1 MRTRRAMAGI
11 AGAGVLALVVTAC
24 GADGTD
30 SGGSG
35 DGEGADSAKGTSK
48 PVALTVESTV
58 REGTWTSSSAAQQ
71 VKIAPK
77 RLTRGTA
84 ADLEDVNMDKDLQ
97 GMVPYYLTVGY
108 TNTGSDAVTGRGP
121 EANFT
126 VTLADGT
133 PGTPVTLW
141 NSNSLATASS
151 TNLPDDCHKAGPASV
166 PPGGTA
172 TVCQLVMMPKGPE
185 PATVA
190 YSDETGGTLL
200 WKVGDGKGD
209 DDGLLA
215 AGTTADSSWEDVTTK
230 GAAVPI
236 RVTPKSVRAGSL
248 ADLRDYDLTDTS
260 KNTVPWYVSV
270 EYRNVGKEKL
280 LPVMDDGVALRSAGG
295 RDVRPLL
302 DLSISASKEGEGIDQ
317 CRGSVSN
324 TRLQPNDTLTL
335 CTIYLLPKG
344 DRPAMVS
351 FEGEGTGVKPLRWR
365 AS

>member
-1 MRTRRAMAGI
+1 MAGI
-11 AGAGVLALVVTAC
+11 AGAGVLAMVVAAC
-24 GADGTD
+24 GTGSSD

-35 DGEGADSAKGTSK
+35 DGEGADSGKGTSK
-48 PVALTVESTV
+48 PVALAVESTV
-58 REGTWTSSSAAQQ
+58 REGTWTGSSAARQ

-84 ADLEDVNMDKDLQ
+84 ADLEDVNMDEDLK

-108 TNTGSDAVTGRGP
+108 TNAGSDAVTGPGP

-133 PGTPVTLW
+133 PGTPVNLW
-141 NSNSLATASS
+141 NANSLATASS
-151 TNLPDDCHKAGPASV
+151 TSLPDDCDKAGPASV

-172 TVCQLVMMPKGPE
+172 TVCQLVMMPKGHA

-248 ADLRDYDLTDTS
+248 ADLRDYDLSDTS

-280 LPVMDDGVALRSAGG
+280 LPVMDDGVGLRSAGG
-295 RDVRPLL
+295 REVQPLL
-302 DLSISASKEGEGIDQ
+302 DLTISTAGDGGGIDK
-317 CRGSVSN
+317 CRGSVPN
-324 TRLQPNDTLTL
+324 TRLQPNATLTL

-344 DRPAMVS
+344 DHPAMVS
-351 FEGEGTGVKPLRWR
+351 FAGEGTGVKPLRWR

>member
-1 MRTRRAMAGI
+1 MAGI
-11 AGAGVLALVVTAC
+11 AGAGVLAMVVTAC
-24 GADGTD
+24 GTASSD

-35 DGEGADSAKGTSK
+35 DGEGADSGKGTSE
-48 PVALTVESTV
+48 PVALVVESTV

-77 RLTRGTA
+77 RLARGTA
-84 ADLEDVNMDKDLQ
+84 ADLEHVSLDDDLK

-108 TNTGSDAVTGRGP
+108 TNTGQDAVTRPGP
-121 EANFT
+121 EGNFT

-133 PGTPVTLW
+133 PGKPVSLW
-141 NSNSLATASS
+141 NANPLATG
-151 TNLPDDCHKAGPASV
+151 TGPGLPDDCDKAGPASV

-172 TVCQLVMMPKGPE
+172 TVCQLVMVPKGHE

-215 AGTTADSSWEDVTTK
+215 AGTTADSSWKDVTTK

-248 ADLRDYDLTDTS
+248 ADLSDYDLSDTS

-270 EYRNVGKEKL
+270 DYRNVGKEKL
-280 LPVMDDGVALRSAGG
+280 LPVMDDGVGLRSAGG
-295 RDVRPLL
+295 RDVRPLPLL
-302 DLSISASKEGEGIDQ
+302 DLSFSASGEGEGIDQ
-317 CRGSVSN
+317 CRGSVPN
-324 TRLQPNDTLTL
+324 TRLQPSATLTL

-344 DRPAMVS
+344 DRPSMVS
-351 FEGEGTGVKPLRWR
+351 FQGEGTGVKPLRWR